1 MISDCLEGFLV
12 PGDDIEDTNT
22 LEIEAVRDA
31 VLERP
36 DDLAEAVRELSGIFI
51 QEESVETTLQRI
63 ADLAIRVIPG
73 CDGASVTL
81 VENSKPQTTVWTDD
95 NVLAVDEA
103 QYDVGDGP
111 CLDAI
116 EHRRINLVSI
126 GEARD
131 EWPDFLRAAQQQGV
145 RSFLAAPLLVRDT
158 PIGALNLYS
167 RDGMGFDALDEA
179 LIGLFTGQA
188 SVALSNAR
196 IYRNALM
203 LAEQMREAMGSRA
216 VIEQAKG
223 ILMAQEAV
231 DADGAFEM
239 LRRRSQHEN
248 RKLRVLAQEIVDSVK
263 RE

>member
-1 MISDCLEGFLV
+1 M
-12 PGDDIEDTNT
+12 PGNFEDTNT
-22 LEIEAVRDA
+22 FEIEAVRDA

-36 DDLAEAVRELSGIFI
+36 DDLAEAIRELSGILI
-51 QEESVETTLQRI
+51 QEESVDTTLQRI
-63 ADLAIRVIPG
+63 ADLAVQVIPG

-81 VENSKPQTTVWTDD
+81 MDNGLPHTKVRTDD
-95 NVLAVDEA
+95 EVLAVDEA

-116 EHRRINLVSI
+116 EHRRINLVSVTQ
-126 GEARD
+126 ARD
-131 EWPDFLRAAQQQGV
+131 EWPEFLQAAQQFGV
-145 RSFLAAPLLVRDT
+145 RSFLAAPLLVHNT

-196 IYRNALM
+196 VYRNALT
-203 LAEQMREAMGSRA
+203 LAEQMREAMNSRA

-223 ILMAQEAV
+223 ILMARHGI
-231 DADGAFEM
+231 DADAAFNM
-239 LRRRSQHEN
+239 LRQDSQHRN
-248 RKLRVLAQEIVDSVK
+248 RKLRDLA
-263 RE
+263 RELVESARDQ